1 MYPRDL
7 LPHHPYSRRTVVLQ
21 SKRPSALVSNLYD
34 VSTDDHDLAVYKTGC
49 DPEVWPPLAAISHL
63 ATCWQGGRLNPNW
76 LTPPFV
82 PLRSVRR
89 IRDAFSYFIK
99 INIPISSFDD
109 QLFFQVVV
117 LLSIYWQRKNRV

>member
-1 MYPRDL
+1 MLSRCHVPARL
-7 LPHHPYSRRTVVLQ
+7 TSTPSVFAARRTVVLQ
-21 SKRPSALVSNLYD
+21 SKRPSALVSNLYN

-49 DPEVWPPLAAISHL
+49 DPEVWPPVAAISHL

-89 IRDAFSYFIK
+89 IRDAFSY
-99 INIPISSFDD
+99 
-109 QLFFQVVV
+109 
-117 LLSIYWQRKNRV
+117 